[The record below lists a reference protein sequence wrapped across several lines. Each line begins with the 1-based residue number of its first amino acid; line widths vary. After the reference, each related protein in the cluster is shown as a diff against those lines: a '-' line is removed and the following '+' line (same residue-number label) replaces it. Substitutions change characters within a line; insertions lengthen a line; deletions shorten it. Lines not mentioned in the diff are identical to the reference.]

1 MAPGL
6 SRFVSR
12 AGGSGQETFRPQER
26 RAPPGESCEMCGVAI
41 LDEHPHVVNVDSRR
55 LLCSCRPCYL
65 LFTQDGAGHGN
76 YRAVP
81 DRYLVD
87 PDGAIADAV
96 WDDLQVPV
104 GMAFFFHNSVLGR
117 IVAQYPSPAGA
128 TESLLDLAAWDSFVA
143 TCRLAGELTPDVEA
157 LIVRRTRGVDECF
170 LVPVDVCYELVGRIR
185 MHWSGFDGGEEA
197 QQDITDFFDRV
208 RERSRPLAPSPGRAD
223 A

>member
-1 MAPGL
+1 MTVPAGL
-6 SRFVSR
+6 RRFVSR
-12 AGGSGQETFRPQER
+12 ADAGGQEAFQPRER
-26 RAPPGESCEMCGVAI
+26 AAAPGESCEMCGVAI
-41 LDEHPHVVNVDSRR
+41 FDEHPHVVNIDSRR
-55 LLCSCRPCYL
+55 LLCTCRPCYL
-65 LFTQDGAGHGN
+65 LFTPDGAGRGN

-81 DRYLVD
+81 DRFLVD
-87 PDGAIADAV
+87 ADGTIADAV

-128 TESLLDLAAWDSFVA
+128 TESLLDLAAWDLLVA
-143 TCRLAGELTPDVEA
+143 TCRLAGELAPDVEA
-157 LIVRRTRGVDECF
+157 LIVRRTRDVNECF

-208 RERSRPLAPSPGRAD
+208 RERSRPLAPSRGTG
-223 A
+223 